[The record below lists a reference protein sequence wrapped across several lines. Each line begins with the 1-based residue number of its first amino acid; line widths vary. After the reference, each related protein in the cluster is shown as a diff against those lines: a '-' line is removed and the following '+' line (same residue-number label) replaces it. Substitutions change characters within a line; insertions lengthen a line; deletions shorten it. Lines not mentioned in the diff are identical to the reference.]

1 MAEMIRQCLK
11 SDLKTLED
19 ISIETFQDAF
29 AEMNTEET
37 LQQYLQDAFSPSKLT
52 EEISSAGSR
61 FFFIFHNKDLAGYL
75 KVNKSPDQTDINDPR
90 SLEIERIYIRKSFQ
104 GKGLGKELMNFAFSL
119 AKKSNL
125 GYLWLGVWEK
135 NTSAISFYKKM
146 GFITSGKHKFMLGFE
161 EQSDLVMKK
170 NILIL

>member
-19 ISIETFQDAF
+19 ISIETFQDTF
-29 AEMNTEET
+29 AEMNTEAT
-37 LQQYLQDAFSPSKLT
+37 IQQYLHDAFSPSKLT
-52 EEISSAGSR
+52 EEISCTGSR

-75 KVNKSPDQTDINDPR
+75 KVNNSPDQTDINDPR
-90 SLEIERIYIRKSFQ
+90 SLEIERIYIRKSFKE
-104 GKGLGKELMNFAFSL
+104 KGLGKELMNFAISL
-119 AKKSNL
+119 AKKANL
-125 GYLWLGVWEK
+125 DYLWLGVWEK

-146 GFITSGKHKFMLGFE
+146 GFITSGKHKFMLGLE

-170 NILIL
+170 NILT